1 MEKPFTLKFPV
12 GGLDKS
18 KGYSTQPPFTTV
30 DSMNVWP
37 SDWTEGRERGGTR
50 PVLVEFGDYG
60 GGTPLNWTELV
71 YVAGSEN
78 KRGIAVAVDN
88 GVMGHV
94 YGGFSADETGWKKL
108 TEAGENTSDFASC
121 AVFLQELFYANAN
134 GKALV
139 YDLVLGDTNS
149 DGLSAK
155 ERFQEDGTTP
165 FVPAQ
170 HYGAAPEDCGVVC
183 SHGGRLWFGGDTKA
197 PQVLYASRVGDA
209 RDWDY
214 SAIDAGA
221 AWAASGGVEGKIS
234 EPITSL
240 FTHMSNNCLLVGC
253 TDSTYVVLGNPRIGS
268 GGHVRSISNAVGP
281 LMQSAICKVGD
292 DRTFFFSRDGLY
304 VVRPGCGEPPTPVSR
319 TQLPKDL
326 VGISP
331 GDGETVSIGY
341 DALHKGIHIYAQL
354 LSGPAY
360 FFYDLQK
367 SGFWEMDFDT
377 QLQVACTYPA
387 QSTNDKSGL
396 IAIGSKAYQFNSNS
410 ALCDRESYLWY
421 GPFALGSP
429 HTEGIL
435 TEISAAISQTSGPI
449 QWGIYTGETAEHA
462 LADPHPFEGT
472 INDQGEINGAWT
484 IHNET
489 FVSGDTIISGLSYKS
504 NPVKRG
510 TMGYLKVESYNKLR
524 WSIEEIMCV
533 RRIAGRRRVG

>member
-50 PVLVEFGDYG
+50 PELVEFGSGG

-71 YVAGSEN
+71 YYLETSEQN
-78 KRGIAVAVDN
+78 KRGIAVTTTS
-88 GVMGHV
+88 GVYQHV
-94 YGGFSADETGWKKL
+94 YGGSWNALITG
-108 TEAGENTSDFASC
+108 NNDFASS
-121 AVFLQELFYANAN
+121 AVFLQELIYTNAN
-134 GKALV
+134 GAPRTV
-139 YDLVLGDTNS
+139 DLRTSKFDTGVLAPEDYGTDV
-149 DGLSAK
+149 D
-155 ERFQEDGTTP
+155 EDGIDITEDEDGNP
-165 FVPAQ
+165 IDYSKGAVPT
-170 HYGAAPEDCGVVC
+170 DCGVVC

-197 PQVLYASRVGDA
+197 AQVLYASRVGNA

-221 AWAASGGVEGKIS
+221 AWTASGGVEGKIT

-240 FTHMSNNCLLVGC
+240 FTHMSNNCLMVGC

-304 VVRPGCGEPPTPVSR
+304 VIRPGCGEPPTPVSR
-319 TQLPKDL
+319 KQLPKDL
-326 VGISP
+326 VGINPSN
-331 GDGETVSIGY
+331 DERVSIGD
-341 DALHKGIHIYAQL
+341 DALHKGIHIYARVI
-354 LSGPAY
+354 GPRTWVHKY
-360 FFYDLQK
+360 FFYDLQ
-367 SGFWEMDFDT
+367 SGGFWEMDFSAD
-377 QLQVACTYPA
+377 LNLAATYPA
-387 QSTNDKSGL
+387 QITDTKSGL
-396 IAIGSKAYQFNSNS
+396 IAIGSSAHQFE
-410 ALCDRESYLWY
+410 AKDDVIDRDSYLWY

-435 TEISAAISQTSGPI
+435 TEITAALSETSGDI
-449 QWGIYTGETAEHA
+449 KWGIYTGETAEHA
-462 LADPHPFEGT
+462 QADPHPFEGT
-472 INDQGEINGAWT
+472 WT
-484 IHNET
+484 VRDES
-489 FVSGDTIISGLSYKS
+489 FVTGNTVIKSGLNYKA
-504 NPVKRG
+504 NPVKNG
-510 TMGYLKVESYNKLR
+510 TMGYLKVESIAKSR

-533 RRIAGRRRVG
+533 RRIAGRRTVG